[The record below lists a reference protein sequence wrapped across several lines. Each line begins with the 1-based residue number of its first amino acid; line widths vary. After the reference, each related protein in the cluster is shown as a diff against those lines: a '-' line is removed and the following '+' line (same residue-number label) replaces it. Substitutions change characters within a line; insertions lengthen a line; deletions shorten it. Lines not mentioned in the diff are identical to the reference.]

1 MFDHDPRLAN
11 LFLVKH
17 LHGVM
22 PRLFGTVV
30 PADRY
35 PVLFRASTIGRS
47 AGISSARTSL
57 ISSGSK
63 AEQDPLGR
71 DETPKDLPYDRPA
84 RIFGIDQVHV
94 IPDFPS
100 YAFPS
105 RLSRPHPVFRYDP
118 QSRKLVLFVI
128 MFPTIRRRAS

>member
-63 AEQDPLGR
+63 AEQDPLGG

-84 RIFGIDQVHV
+84 RIFGIDQ
-94 IPDFPS
+94 
-100 YAFPS
+100 AFPS